1 MPTPTSSPTGSRT
14 KKKRTTYDH
23 AFKLKVV
30 RAALE
35 RPPNNRIKPTCAWF
49 PGIEPCQAEH
59 GHPLNP
65 SLPHRGPIPS
75 RSRRVLMIIGSTP
88 PIARPSP
95 RHKKPGRDNLSMK
108 RLPVSQLR
116 KWIRNLEEEARP
128 GSSANPT
135 YPAYP
140 PTAAPAKA
148 QAKPKPV
155 RSPKASLEP
164 SMSALASQRTPRRA
178 AAGAVARLRI
188 VLHEHDNLDDEES
201 EEDATGEEEEAEGG
215 GKEVSA
221 TDGASDDGLSFGDSP
236 PSTPRGVDELAGG
249 ADWSRR

>member
-1 MPTPTSSPTGSRT
+1 MPTPTSSPAGSRT

-65 SLPHRGPIPS
+65 SLPHRGPTPS
-75 RSRRVLMIIGSTP
+75 RSRRVLTIIGSTP

-95 RHKKPGRDNLSMK
+95 RHKKPGRDGLSMK

-155 RSPKASLEP
+155 RPPKASLEP
-164 SMSALASQRTPRRA
+164 SVSALASQRTPRRA

-188 VLHEHDNLDDEES
+188 VLHEHDDLDDEES
-201 EEDATGEEEEAEGG
+201 EEDATGEEEEEEEEE
-215 GKEVSA
+215 EVSA

-236 PSTPRGVDELAGG
+236 PSTPRGADELAGG